1 MNNKKHTNMKFIK
14 INKAKVKEGVK
25 ILFVFLAFLGV
36 LAWIVL
42 VAGRLVGLQQVP
54 VYWLLLPPT
63 ACLVGMAVFVF
74 AVGLRRI
81 IDLLYR

>member
-1 MNNKKHTNMKFIK
+1 MKFIK

-25 ILFVFLAFLGV
+25 ILFVVLTFLVA

-42 VAGRLVGLQQVP
+42 VSGRLVGLHQVP
-54 VYWLLLPPT
+54 VSWLLLPPT
-63 ACLVGMAVFVF
+63 ACLVGMAVYVF
-74 AVGLRRI
+74 AVGLCRI